1 MLGDPSSFD
10 VGQGGESRWSGRGEG
25 DGRPP
30 ALFWRQSMPSLH
42 LLPFP
47 STHLSSCHVLPTI
60 SPRSPLHTSF
70 TIYSYPFRY
79 DMVHSQ
85 HFGDAIRNTVVWRYL
100 VLDEGHKV

>member
-1 MLGDPSSFD
+1 MEWEGGGGRTAARFVLAAVHAFSS
-10 VGQGGESRWSGRGEG
+10 
-25 DGRPP
+25 
-30 ALFWRQSMPSLH
+30 
-42 LLPFP
+42 
-47 STHLSSCHVLPTI
+47 SSAFSIHTSSYHVLPTI